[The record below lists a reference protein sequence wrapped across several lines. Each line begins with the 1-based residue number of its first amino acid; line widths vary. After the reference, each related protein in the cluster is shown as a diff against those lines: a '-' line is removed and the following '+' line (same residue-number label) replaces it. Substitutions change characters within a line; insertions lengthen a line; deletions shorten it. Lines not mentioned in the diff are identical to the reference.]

1 MDEVALLNNI
11 FVERLW
17 RTVKYEDV
25 YLNKYESMQDLL
37 VGLTHYFLFYNEERL
52 HQSLGYTTPDVVYQT
67 ATGGGAKI
75 VDKFGGARETSSPVS
90 LRFTGDDVSRAEEM
104 GQRHSAVI

>member
-1 MDEVALLNNI
+1 MDGRGRALDNI

-25 YLNKYESMQDLL
+25 YLKGYESMPDLL
-37 VGLTHYFLFYNEERL
+37 LGLTHYFLFYNVERF

-67 ATGGGAKI
+67 GTGGGAII
-75 VDKFGGARETSSPVS
+75 VDKFNVPTETGVIELANVS
-90 LRFTGDDVSRAEEM
+90 KSLC
-104 GQRHSAVI
+104 